1 MLDTAIQ
8 KNANADA
15 ARETLDKQYR
25 DQVDAG
31 AGAIELRPLRLKID
45 EAEQRLAES
54 RAEIQDRMKRLQE
67 LQNER
72 ALYLSAREASRRE
85 TDQMRAQLEE
95 AQKNLKKAS
104 NPFSFDNLKRR
115 TVESGPVVL
124 GILIGMFLLQWL
136 VNLSGRRI
144 VKLMANQGAR
154 GARQEREDR
163 ANTLVSVFGN
173 FATLAIFIG
182 GGMMILDEVGIP
194 IGPLLGGAAVVGFAI
209 GFGAQNLVRDYFS
222 GFMILL
228 ENQYKLKDVVK
239 IGDHA
244 GSVEQITMRMTAL
257 RDLEGNLHFLPNG
270 EIKSVINMT
279 HGWSRALFDIGV
291 AYKEN
296 VDHVMNV
303 ILEVGQELRQDKKF
317 RLLILEDPTMLGV
330 DAFGDSAVV
339 IKFFIKTLPLK
350 QWDVKREMLRR
361 LKNRFDELG
370 IEIPFPQRTIHHQTS
385 NDQLLEALANQPQQD
400 PYQNHPR

>member
-1 MLDTAIQ
+1 
-8 KNANADA
+8 
-15 ARETLDKQYR
+15 
-25 DQVDAG
+25 
-31 AGAIELRPLRLKID
+31 
-45 EAEQRLAES
+45 
-54 RAEIQDRMKRLQE
+54 
-67 LQNER
+67 
-72 ALYLSAREASRRE
+72 
-85 TDQMRAQLEE
+85 
-95 AQKNLKKAS
+95 
-104 NPFSFDNLKRR
+104 
-115 TVESGPVVL
+115 
-124 GILIGMFLLQWL
+124 
-136 VNLSGRRI
+136 
-144 VKLMANQGAR
+144 
-154 GARQEREDR
+154 
-163 ANTLVSVFGN
+163 
-173 FATLAIFIG
+173 
-182 GGMMILDEVGIP
+182 
-194 IGPLLGGAAVVGFAI
+194 
-209 GFGAQNLVRDYFS
+209 
-222 GFMILL
+222 MILL

-296 VDHVMNV
+296 VDNVMNV

-317 RLLILEDPTMLGV
+317 RLFILEDPTMLGV

-385 NDQLLEALANQPQQD
+385 NDRLLEALATQSQQD